1 MAYSD
6 EIKKLR
12 SELILSQI
20 ELSKL
25 FLSLIN
31 LCKTNKTNSI
41 VNLKDHVLKKYNIN
55 LGDNYGW

>member
-6 EIKKLR
+6 KIKKLR

-41 VNLKDHVLKKYNIN
+41 VNLRDHVLKKYNIN
-55 LGDNYGW
+55 LGG

>member
-25 FLSLIN
+25 LSLIN